1 MAKHTLILAGL
12 FACTPLAAQVF
23 YTDSDVRER
32 NFSVAPFVQANT
44 VFRRT
49 GAEVVGQQQ
58 PVGCQPQSPVF
69 AAFATCAAA
78 MFRSNCTL
86 ENFRGSLKNFRLGL
100 DAAQSNFAYRQG
112 ADLDNMV
119 RTQSNY
125 LMLRGR
131 LGVKTEISDETTLEV
146 WVPIAYRRLQSVQRD
161 GSSDGVASTIT
172 SAGIELGPSIKLNEN
187 WSWFGLIGL
196 DDALTEFEVNPGNA
210 YREYHLWLTMST
222 GIRFVL

>member
-1 MAKHTLILAGL
+1 MAKYTLILAGL
-12 FACTPLAAQVF
+12 FACTSLNAQVF
-23 YTDSDVRER
+23 YTDSDVRDR
-32 NFSVAPFVQANT
+32 NFSVAPYVQATT

-49 GAEVVGQQQ
+49 VAEVVGEQ
-58 PVGCQPQSPVF
+58 PDVTDV
-69 AAFATCAAA
+69 
-78 MFRSNCTL
+78 
-86 ENFRGSLKNFRLGL
+86 FRGSLGAAYGLSINGTLKNFRLGL

-131 LGVKTEISDETTLEV
+131 LGFKTEISDETTLEV

-161 GSSDGVASTIT
+161 GSVDKVTTILT

-196 DDALTEFEVNPGNA
+196 DNAFAEFEENPVNA
-210 YREYHLWLTMST
+210 YREYPLWLTMST
-222 GIRFVL
+222 GIRFAL

>member
-12 FACTPLAAQVF
+12 FACTSLTAQVF
-23 YTDSDVRER
+23 YTDSDVRDR

-49 GAEVVGQQQ
+49 VAEVVGQQ
-58 PVGCQPQSPVF
+58 PDVTDV
-69 AAFATCAAA
+69 
-78 MFRSNCTL
+78 
-86 ENFRGSLKNFRLGL
+86 FRGSLGGAYGLSINGTLKNFRLGL

-112 ADLDNMV
+112 ADLDNMI

-131 LGVKTEISDETTLEV
+131 LGFKTEISDETTLEV

-161 GSSDGVASTIT
+161 GSSDGVASTMT
-172 SAGIELGPSIKLNEN
+172 SAEN

-196 DDALTEFEVNPGNA
+196 DNAFSEFEVNPVNA
-210 YREYHLWLTMST
+210 YREYPLWLTMST
-222 GIRFVL
+222 GIRFAL

>member
-1 MAKHTLILAGL
+1 MAKYTLILAGL
-12 FACTPLAAQVF
+12 FACISLNAQVF
-23 YTDSDVRER
+23 YTDSDVRNR

-49 GAEVVGQQQ
+49 VAEVVGEQ
-58 PVGCQPQSPVF
+58 PDVTDV
-69 AAFATCAAA
+69 
-78 MFRSNCTL
+78 
-86 ENFRGSLKNFRLGL
+86 FRGSLGAAYGLSINGTLKNFRLGL

-131 LGVKTEISDETTLEV
+131 LGFKTEISDETTLEV

-161 GSSDGVASTIT
+161 GSVDKVTTILT

-196 DDALTEFEVNPGNA
+196 DNAFSEFEVNPVNA
-210 YREYHLWLTMST
+210 YREYPLWLTMST
-222 GIRFVL
+222 GIRFAL

>member
-1 MAKHTLILAGL
+1 MAKHILILAGL
-12 FACTPLAAQVF
+12 FACNSLAAQVF

-32 NFSVAPFVQANT
+32 NLSVAPFAQVNT

-49 GAEVVGQQQ
+49 VAEVVGEQ
-58 PVGCQPQSPVF
+58 PDVTDV
-69 AAFATCAAA
+69 
-78 MFRSNCTL
+78 
-86 ENFRGSLKNFRLGL
+86 FRGSLGGAYGLSINGALKNFRLGL

-131 LGVKTEISDETTLEV
+131 LGFKTEISDETTLEV

-161 GSSDGVASTIT
+161 GSSDGVASTMT

-196 DDALTEFEVNPGNA
+196 DNAFSEFEVNPVNA
-210 YREYHLWLTMST
+210 YREYPLWLTMST
-222 GIRFVL
+222 GIRFAL

>member
-1 MAKHTLILAGL
+1 MAKYTLILAGL
-12 FACTPLAAQVF
+12 FACTSLNAQVF
-23 YTDSDVRER
+23 YTDSDVRNR

-49 GAEVVGQQQ
+49 VAEVVGEQ
-58 PVGCQPQSPVF
+58 PDVTDV
-69 AAFATCAAA
+69 
-78 MFRSNCTL
+78 
-86 ENFRGSLKNFRLGL
+86 FRGSLGAAYGLSINGTLKNFRLGL

-131 LGVKTEISDETTLEV
+131 LGFKTEISDETTLEV

-161 GSSDGVASTIT
+161 GSVDKVTTILT

-196 DDALTEFEVNPGNA
+196 DNAFAEFEENPVNA
-210 YREYHLWLTMST
+210 YREYPLWLTMST
-222 GIRFVL
+222 GIRFAL

>member
-12 FACTPLAAQVF
+12 FACTSLTAQVF

-32 NFSVAPFVQANT
+32 NFSVAPYVQANT

-49 GAEVVGQQQ
+49 VAEVVGEQ
-58 PVGCQPQSPVF
+58 PDVTDV
-69 AAFATCAAA
+69 
-78 MFRSNCTL
+78 
-86 ENFRGSLKNFRLGL
+86 FRGGLGGAYGLSINGTLKNFRLGL
-100 DAAQSNFAYRQG
+100 DAAQSNFVYRQG

-131 LGVKTEISDETTLEV
+131 LGFKTEISDETTLEV

-161 GSSDGVASTIT
+161 GSSDGVASTLT

-187 WSWFGLIGL
+187 WNWFGLIGL
-196 DDALTEFEVNPGNA
+196 DNAFSEFEVTPVNA
-210 YREYHLWLTMST
+210 YREYPLWLTMST
-222 GIRFVL
+222 GIRFAL

>member
-1 MAKHTLILAGL
+1 MAKYTLILAGL
-12 FACTPLAAQVF
+12 FACISLNAQVF
-23 YTDSDVRER
+23 YTDSDVRNR

-49 GAEVVGQQQ
+49 VAEVVGEQ
-58 PVGCQPQSPVF
+58 PDVTDV
-69 AAFATCAAA
+69 
-78 MFRSNCTL
+78 
-86 ENFRGSLKNFRLGL
+86 FRGSLGAAYGLSINGTLKNFRLGL

-131 LGVKTEISDETTLEV
+131 LGFKTEISDETTLEV

-161 GSSDGVASTIT
+161 GSVDKVTTILT

-196 DDALTEFEVNPGNA
+196 DNAFAEFEVNPVNA
-210 YREYHLWLTMST
+210 YREYPLWLTMST
-222 GIRFVL
+222 GIRFAL

>member
-1 MAKHTLILAGL
+1 MAKYTLILAGL
-12 FACTPLAAQVF
+12 FACISLNAQVF
-23 YTDSDVRER
+23 YTDSDVRNR

-49 GAEVVGQQQ
+49 VAEVVGEQ
-58 PVGCQPQSPVF
+58 PDVTDV
-69 AAFATCAAA
+69 
-78 MFRSNCTL
+78 
-86 ENFRGSLKNFRLGL
+86 FRGSLGAAYGLSINGTLKNFRLGL

-131 LGVKTEISDETTLEV
+131 LGFKTEISDETTLEV

-161 GSSDGVASTIT
+161 GSVDKVTTILT

-196 DDALTEFEVNPGNA
+196 DNAFAEFEENPVNA
-210 YREYHLWLTMST
+210 YREYPLWLTMST
-222 GIRFVL
+222 GIRFAL

>member
-1 MAKHTLILAGL
+1 MA
-12 FACTPLAAQVF
+12 P
-23 YTDSDVRER
+23 Y
-32 NFSVAPFVQANT
+32 VQANT

-49 GAEVVGQQQ
+49 VAEVVGEQ
-58 PVGCQPQSPVF
+58 PNVTDVF
-69 AAFATCAAA
+69 RGGLGGAYGL
-78 MFRSNCTL
+78 SIN
-86 ENFRGSLKNFRLGL
+86 GSLKNFRLGL
-100 DAAQSNFAYRQG
+100 DAAQSNFVYRQG

-131 LGVKTEISDETTLEV
+131 LGFKTEISDETTLEV

-161 GSSDGVASTIT
+161 GSSDGVASTMT

-196 DDALTEFEVNPGNA
+196 DNAFSEFEVNPVNA
-210 YREYHLWLTMST
+210 YREYPLWLTMST
-222 GIRFVL
+222 GIRFAL

>member
-1 MAKHTLILAGL
+1 MAKYTLILAGL
-12 FACTPLAAQVF
+12 FACISLNAQVF
-23 YTDSDVRER
+23 YTDSDVRNR

-49 GAEVVGQQQ
+49 VAEVVGEQ
-58 PVGCQPQSPVF
+58 PDVTDV
-69 AAFATCAAA
+69 
-78 MFRSNCTL
+78 
-86 ENFRGSLKNFRLGL
+86 FRGSLGAAYGLSINGTLKNFRLGL

-131 LGVKTEISDETTLEV
+131 LGFKTEISDETTLEV

-161 GSSDGVASTIT
+161 GSVDKVTTILT

-196 DDALTEFEVNPGNA
+196 DNAFAEFEENLVNA
-210 YREYHLWLTMST
+210 YREYPLWLTMST
-222 GIRFVL
+222 GIRFAL

>member
-1 MAKHTLILAGL
+1 MAKYTLIIAGL
-12 FACTPLAAQVF
+12 FACTSLTAQVF
-23 YTDSDVRER
+23 YTDSDVRAR

-44 VFRRT
+44 VYRRT
-49 GAEVVGQQQ
+49 VAEVVGEQ
-58 PVGCQPQSPVF
+58 PDVTDV
-69 AAFATCAAA
+69 
-78 MFRSNCTL
+78 
-86 ENFRGSLKNFRLGL
+86 FRGGLGGAYGLSINGTLKNFRLGL

-131 LGVKTEISDETTLEV
+131 LGFKTEISDETTLEV

-161 GSSDGVASTIT
+161 GSSEGVASTLT

-196 DDALTEFEVNPGNA
+196 DNAFAEFEVNPVNA
-210 YREYHLWLTMST
+210 YREYPLWLTMST
-222 GIRFVL
+222 GIRFAL

>member
-1 MAKHTLILAGL
+1 MAKHILILAGL
-12 FACTPLAAQVF
+12 FGCTSLAAQVF

-32 NFSVAPFVQANT
+32 NFSVAPYVQANT

-49 GAEVVGQQQ
+49 VAEVVGEQ
-58 PVGCQPQSPVF
+58 PDVTDV
-69 AAFATCAAA
+69 
-78 MFRSNCTL
+78 
-86 ENFRGSLKNFRLGL
+86 FRGGLGGAYGLSINGTLKNFRLGL

-119 RTQSNY
+119 KTQSNY

-131 LGVKTEISDETTLEV
+131 LGFKTEISDETTLEV

-161 GSSDGVASTIT
+161 GSSDGVASTLT

-196 DDALTEFEVNPGNA
+196 DNAFSEFEVNPVNA
-210 YREYHLWLTMST
+210 YREYPLWLTMST
-222 GIRFVL
+222 GIRFAL

>member
-1 MAKHTLILAGL
+1 MAKYTLILAGL
-12 FACTPLAAQVF
+12 FACISLNAQVF
-23 YTDSDVRER
+23 YTDSDVRDR
-32 NFSVAPFVQANT
+32 NFSVAPYVQANT

-49 GAEVVGQQQ
+49 VAEVVGEQ
-58 PVGCQPQSPVF
+58 PDVTDV
-69 AAFATCAAA
+69 
-78 MFRSNCTL
+78 
-86 ENFRGSLKNFRLGL
+86 FRGSLGAAYGLSINGTLKNFRLGL

-131 LGVKTEISDETTLEV
+131 LGFKTEISDETTLEV

-161 GSSDGVASTIT
+161 GSVDKVTTILT

-196 DDALTEFEVNPGNA
+196 DNAFAEFEVNPVNA
-210 YREYHLWLTMST
+210 YREYPLWLTMST
-222 GIRFVL
+222 GIRFAL

>member
-1 MAKHTLILAGL
+1 MAKHILILAGL
-12 FACTPLAAQVF
+12 FACTSLAAQVF

-32 NFSVAPFVQANT
+32 NFSVAPYVQANT

-49 GAEVVGQQQ
+49 VAEVVGEQ
-58 PVGCQPQSPVF
+58 PDVTDV
-69 AAFATCAAA
+69 
-78 MFRSNCTL
+78 
-86 ENFRGSLKNFRLGL
+86 FRGGLGGAFGLSINGTLKNFRLGL

-131 LGVKTEISDETTLEV
+131 LGFKTEIRDETTLEV

-161 GSSDGVASTIT
+161 GSSDGVASTMT

-196 DDALTEFEVNPGNA
+196 DNAFSEFEVNPVNA
-210 YREYHLWLTMST
+210 YREYPLWLTMST
-222 GIRFVL
+222 GIRFAL

>member
-1 MAKHTLILAGL
+1 MAKYTLILAGL
-12 FACTPLAAQVF
+12 FACTSLNAQVF
-23 YTDSDVRER
+23 YTDSDVRNR

-49 GAEVVGQQQ
+49 VAEVVGEQ
-58 PVGCQPQSPVF
+58 PDVTDV
-69 AAFATCAAA
+69 
-78 MFRSNCTL
+78 
-86 ENFRGSLKNFRLGL
+86 FRGSLGAAYGLSINGTLKNFRLGL

-131 LGVKTEISDETTLEV
+131 LGFKTEISDETTLEV

-161 GSSDGVASTIT
+161 GSVDKVTTILT

-196 DDALTEFEVNPGNA
+196 DNAFAEFEVNPVNA
-210 YREYHLWLTMST
+210 YREYPLWLTMST
-222 GIRFVL
+222 GIRFAL

>member
-1 MAKHTLILAGL
+1 MAKHILILAGL
-12 FACTPLAAQVF
+12 FACTSLAAQVF

-32 NFSVAPFVQANT
+32 NFSVAPYVQANT

-49 GAEVVGQQQ
+49 VAEVVGEQ
-58 PVGCQPQSPVF
+58 PDVTDV
-69 AAFATCAAA
+69 
-78 MFRSNCTL
+78 
-86 ENFRGSLKNFRLGL
+86 FRGGLGGAFGLSINGTLKNFRLGL

-131 LGVKTEISDETTLEV
+131 LGFKTEISDETTLEV

-161 GSSDGVASTIT
+161 GSSDGVASTLT

-196 DDALTEFEVNPGNA
+196 DNAFSEFEVNPVNA
-210 YREYHLWLTMST
+210 YREYPLWLTMST
-222 GIRFVL
+222 GIRFAL